1 MNAYSKL
8 ISGTVFLVHNEFG
21 FGLSRSKHFGEEI
34 SDEII
39 KFETQLAKVFKIF

>member
-8 ISGTVFLVHNEFG
+8 ITGTVFLVHSEFG
-21 FGLSRSKHFGEEI
+21 NGLARSKNFGNEI

-39 KFETQLAKVFKIF
+39 QFETQLAKVF